1 MFFFILNKHKMFIS
15 FLIIIMKRQDF
26 TINSI
31 TNIKS
36 QYETNISKA
45 INFLSFLK
53 FCNKLIQIFY

>member
-1 MFFFILNKHKMFIS
+1 
-15 FLIIIMKRQDF
+15 MKRQDF

>member
-36 QYETNISKA
+36 QYETNISRA
-45 INFLSFLK
+45 INFLNFAINLFRSSTDP
-53 FCNKLIQIFY
+53 